1 MKRDLLSGLALL
13 ALLSVGVRSAYA
25 QEGVYFGVAGGG
37 TEPVGDYS
45 DAANFGWHGM
55 AIIGY
60 RPGAHSPSS
69 FRIDGLYGENDF
81 DAGSGKFKLAGG
93 LANGVYEF
101 GSGKA
106 KAYLVGGIGV
116 FSVKAGSSS
125 STKFSAGGG
134 AGVAIPVGSDSRVF
148 FEARYISVFTDTF
161 NTAFIPL
168 TLGITFGVN

>member
-1 MKRDLLSGLALL
+1 MKRDLFSGLALL
-13 ALLSVGVRSAYA
+13 ALLSVGARSAYA
-25 QEGVYFGVAGGG
+25 QEGVYFGVGGGG
-37 TEPVGDYS
+37 TEPVGDFS
-45 DAANFGWHGM
+45 DEANFGWHGL

-81 DAGSGKFKLAGG
+81 EAGSGKTKLAGG

-125 STKFSAGGG
+125 VTKFSAGGG
-134 AGVAIPVGSDSRVF
+134 AGIALPVGSDSRVF
-148 FEARYISVFTDTF
+148 FEARYISVFTETH